1 MDAFWQGPCI
11 YIDMKTLL
19 ISALLILSFQA
30 FAGNYSGWG
39 IASINLPAKIV
50 AGREIT
56 VAVLD
61 TGIDPNHE
69 LIKGSLVRFLDYS
82 GTGKNDSHGHGTHVA
97 GIIKS
102 IFPKVKLVAL
112 KYYNPKYSGKQSLDA
127 TVKALQAAV
136 DMNVDVI
143 NYSGGGPE
151 SSSAE
156 LAVLKE
162 AERKGIIIVVAAGNE
177 SSNIDQKAN
186 AFYPAAY
193 GLSNIISVSAHD
205 ESLKLIKSSNWGKKL
220 VDLAAPGKRIK
231 SALPYNRAGF
241 LTGTSQATAFV
252 TGVVAMLKS
261 QFPKLSYTEVKEII
275 TASAK
280 EEVALAYNSNSGG
293 RLDAK
298 AAVLAAQRKQAKE
311 SIFNSLAKTN

>member
-1 MDAFWQGPCI
+1 
-11 YIDMKTLL
+11 MKTLL
-19 ISALLILSFQA
+19 ISTFLILSFQA
-30 FAGNYSGWG
+30 FGGSYAGWG
-39 IASINLPAKIV
+39 LGSINMPAKLV
-50 AGREIT
+50 TNKEIT

-61 TGIDPNHE
+61 TGIDPTHE
-69 LIKGSLVRFLDYS
+69 HIKGNLVRFLDYS

-97 GIIKS
+97 GIIKN

-112 KYYNPKYSGKQSLDA
+112 KYYNPKYNGKQSLEA
-127 TVKALQAAV
+127 TVKALKAAV

-151 SSSAE
+151 SSSEE

-162 AERKGIIIVVAAGNE
+162 AERKGIIVVVAAGNE
-177 SSNIDQKAN
+177 SSNIDNKKH

-205 ESLKLIKSSNWGKKL
+205 QNLKLIKSSNWGKKL

-252 TGVVAMLKS
+252 TGVVAIIKS
-261 QFPKLSYTEVKEII
+261 QFPKLSYTEVKNII
-275 TASAK
+275 RNSAK
-280 EEVALAYNSNSGG
+280 KETFLASNSNSGG

-298 AAVLAAQRKQAKE
+298 AAILEASKGQTNG
-311 SIFNSLAKTN
+311 SIFRELAKVKN

>member
-1 MDAFWQGPCI
+1 M
-11 YIDMKTLL
+11 
-19 ISALLILSFQA
+19 
-30 FAGNYSGWG
+30 
-39 IASINLPAKIV
+39 PAKLV
-50 AGREIT
+50 TNKEIT

-69 LIKGSLVRFLDYS
+69 HIKGSLVRFLDYS

-97 GIIKS
+97 GIIKN

-112 KYYNPKYSGKQSLDA
+112 KYYNPKYSGKQSLEA
-127 TVKALQAAV
+127 TVKALKAAV

-162 AERKGIIIVVAAGNE
+162 AERKGIIVVVAAGNE
-177 SSNIDQKAN
+177 SSNIDKKSN

-205 ESLKLIKSSNWGKKL
+205 ENLKLIKSSNWGKRL

-231 SALPYNRAGF
+231 SALPKDRAGF

-261 QFPKLSYTEVKEII
+261 QFPKLSYTEVKNII
-275 TASAK
+275 RNSAK
-280 EEVALAYNSNSGG
+280 KEIALASNSNSGG

-298 AAVLAAQRKQAKE
+298 AAVLEASKNQTNG

>member
-1 MDAFWQGPCI
+1 
-11 YIDMKTLL
+11 MKTLL
-19 ISALLILSFQA
+19 ITLFITLSFQA
-30 FAGNYSGWG
+30 LAGSYSGWG
-39 IASINLPAKIV
+39 LDSINLPKKIV
-50 AGREIT
+50 ANKEVT

-61 TGIDPNHE
+61 TGIDPTHE
-69 LIKGSLVRFLDYS
+69 FVKGNLVRFLDYS

-112 KYYNPKYSGKQSLDA
+112 KYYNPKYSGKQSLEA

-136 DMNVDVI
+136 DMNVDII

-162 AERKGIIIVVAAGNE
+162 AERKGIIVVVAAGNE
-177 SSNIDQKAN
+177 ASDIDKKSN

-205 ESLKLIKSSNWGKKL
+205 QSIKMVKSSNWGKKL
-220 VDLAAPGKRIK
+220 VDLVAPGKRIK
-231 SALPYNRAGF
+231 SALPFNRAGF

-252 TGVVAMLKS
+252 TGVVAILKS
-261 QFPKLSYTEVKEII
+261 QFPKLTYTEVKNII
-275 TASAK
+275 RSSAK
-280 EEVALAYNSNSGG
+280 KEMAFASNSISGG
-293 RLDAK
+293 RLDAR
-298 AAVLAAQRKQAKE
+298 AAVLEASKREVKG
-311 SIFNSLAKTN
+311 SIFNSLAAKAN

>member
-1 MDAFWQGPCI
+1 
-11 YIDMKTLL
+11 MKTLL
-19 ISALLILSFQA
+19 ISTFLILSFQA
-30 FAGNYSGWG
+30 LGGSYSGWG
-39 IASINLPAKIV
+39 LGSINMPAKLV
-50 AGREIT
+50 TNKEIT

-61 TGIDPNHE
+61 TGIDPNHKH
-69 LIKGSLVRFLDYS
+69 IKGSLVRFLDYS

-97 GIIKS
+97 GIIKN

-112 KYYNPKYSGKQSLDA
+112 KYYNPKYSGKQSLEA
-127 TVKALQAAV
+127 TVKALKAAV

-162 AERKGIIIVVAAGNE
+162 AERKGIIVVVAAGNE
-177 SSNIDQKAN
+177 SSNIDKKSN

-205 ESLKLIKSSNWGKKL
+205 ENLKLIKSSNWGKRL

-231 SALPYNRAGF
+231 SALPKDRAGF

-261 QFPKLSYTEVKEII
+261 QFPKLSYTEVKNII
-275 TASAK
+275 RNSAK
-280 EEVALAYNSNSGG
+280 KEIALASNSNSGG

-298 AAVLAAQRKQAKE
+298 AAVLEASKNQTNG